1 MKALPYCV
9 PDILNLVFATARQ
22 VSDDD
27 FIHGKVLEKVLAY
40 LDSRDDLGTEPQALA
55 FDCLQIA
62 HKALGVKDPFEKE
75 KERRNS
81 CVAGFI
87 AALPQMEGSAQE
99 VLGRCLRIALAAG
112 NETGYSNAD
121 CAHGLL
127 SCLDS
132 APAIDDSDKIIGR
145 FKDAARVLLIA
156 DKAGEVA
163 ADALLARQISAQARV
178 CVAVTSQ
185 PVLSKALEA
194 DAVQS
199 GFTDFAQVI
208 QPGAGML
215 GLSLKLCSSEFRE
228 EFMAADVVI
237 CKGEDNFQTL
247 QGCGRE
253 VAHLFSC
260 ECPEVAEILKIQ
272 PGSCV
277 ITLASD

>member
-1 MKALPYCV
+1 MPYCV

-22 VSDDD
+22 VSDDA

-55 FDCLQIA
+55 FDCLQVA
-62 HKALGVKDPFEKE
+62 HKALGVKDPFEQE
-75 KERRNS
+75 KQRRNS
-81 CVAGFI
+81 CVSGFI
-87 AALPQMEGSAQE
+87 AALPQVGGSPQE
-99 VLGRCLRIALAAG
+99 VIARCLRISLAAG
-112 NETGYSNAD
+112 NEAGYSCAD
-121 CAHGLL
+121 CARGLL
-127 SCLDS
+127 ACLDL
-132 APAIDDSDKIIGR
+132 APAIDDSEKIIGR
-145 FKDAARVLLIA
+145 LRDAARVLFIV
-156 DKAGEVA
+156 DRAGEIA
-163 ADALLARQISAQARV
+163 ADALLARNIGAQARV
-178 CVAVTSQ
+178 CVAVASQ

-194 DAVQS
+194 DAIQS

-247 QGCGRE
+247 YGCGRE
-253 VAHLFSC
+253 VAHVFAC
-260 ECPEVAEILKIQ
+260 ECPEIAENLKIQ
-272 PGSCV
+272 PGSGV